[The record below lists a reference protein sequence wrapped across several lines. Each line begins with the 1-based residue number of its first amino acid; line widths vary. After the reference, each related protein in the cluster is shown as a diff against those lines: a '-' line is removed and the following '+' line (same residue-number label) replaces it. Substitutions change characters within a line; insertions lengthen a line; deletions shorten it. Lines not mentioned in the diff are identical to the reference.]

1 LKGSSTTSARATE
14 PPRATDQSSDRRRSP
29 ITVEF
34 ALSGPSELP
43 DPATHA
49 YRKDLADIAL
59 AGRVIAPHYA
69 QPIAVPVVI
78 ASVLRPEAKDDSP
91 AIAEIEPGATF
102 ELLDDSLGWAWG
114 YAGPKR
120 LVGYVPS
127 EALRPS

>member
-69 QPIAVPVVI
+69 QPIPVPVAI
-78 ASVLRPEAKDDSP
+78 ASTLRPEANEDSP

-114 YAGPKR
+114 YASPKR
-120 LVGYVPS
+120 LVGYIPS
-127 EALRPS
+127 EALQTS